1 MGDAKITFEVNG
13 LNELMRELS
22 KAGDQAGD
30 LLEAAALAGGKVVE
44 EQARDNAP
52 REKGTLAKSITTGV
66 VDKGQNMVEVGIGPG
81 KKGWYGRFSEHG
93 TSREPARPWLFPA
106 YEQKKEE
113 AENAIAEVIREGLG
127 L

>member
-1 MGDAKITFEVNG
+1 LGDAKITFEVNG
-13 LNELMRELS
+13 LNELMQELE
-22 KAGDQAGD
+22 KAGDKAGE

-44 EQARDNAP
+44 EQARENAP